1 MNRLPCPSRSLAL
14 AALCATAAAQ
24 TPVDSPPWWGVQDE
38 VTVSIA
44 WDFDNG
50 GGQLPPQQPDFQVA
64 APWYQNN
71 TPWSATGTPLQFL
84 PTFQGH
90 QGVYAL
96 VGNGT
101 PISATLDLFVDND
114 PHLDWVKLFWIQYDE
129 YDQTGVGL
137 SAQIQQQLT
146 KYGRA
151 AVTEER
157 EAIGNGWD
165 RVTISAELVP
175 QPDDEALDWR
185 FVESALGT
193 VAIDNVFVNSRCV
206 KPRPD
211 EVGDA
216 MGRVT
221 NGATQSINLTL
232 QTGRTCRAVAVTRGN
247 AVNPGRRL
255 WVAAVGQPGQSHTV
269 FELTA
274 NGQTTIASTNLP
286 TSVAAAP
293 FGPMDMAVETVEL
306 PTGVFQEWVYVL
318 VRLSTGDLVIRAIDA
333 TTNQIDPSRT
343 RQVPAGAAPFA
354 TGQKL
359 GLAFDPDGDNGNGSF
374 WVTGQTT
381 IQPIAYRALEYAASG
396 VPVAPINAFDVPTE
410 TNGFAY
416 DATLGNFYCF
426 SMEPVQRASGAISQV
441 NGYEISGY
449 DELPTGVRFC
459 GDLTIPNPGGP
470 DGGLASGMTLY
481 RTFGG
486 IDSELRLA
494 CVADVGASQYFY
506 ELAGPFRYG
515 YSRFGTIGMQ
525 NGPPFLGG
533 SFDVTLRGVPNSLLA
548 ALFVGDAAANIPIG
562 VEAFASISSF
572 VNAGPFTPVAPGRF
586 SFSIALPPTPALSY
600 YEAFFQWV
608 VLDGTAPGFLGF
620 TQAGKTVLYP

>member
-1 MNRLPCPSRSLAL
+1 MNRFPRPSRSLAL

-24 TPVDSPPWWGVQDE
+24 TPVDAPPWWGVQDE

-221 NGATQSINLTL
+221 NGATQAINLTL

-562 VEAFASISSF
+562 VEAFASVSSF

>member
-1 MNRLPCPSRSLAL
+1 MNRFPRPSRSLAL

-24 TPVDSPPWWGVQDE
+24 TPVDAPPWWGVQDE

-562 VEAFASISSF
+562 VEAFASVSSF

>member
-1 MNRLPCPSRSLAL
+1 MTRIHGLLESLAL
-14 AALCATAAAQ
+14 SALCATVAAQ
-24 TPVDSPPWWGVQDE
+24 TPVDAPPWWGVQDD

-50 GGQLPPQQPDFQVA
+50 SGALPPQQPDFQVA
-64 APWYQNN
+64 APWYQNPA
-71 TPWSATGTPLQFL
+71 PWSATGTALQFL

-114 PHLDWVKLFWIQYDE
+114 PHLDWVKLFWLQYDE
-129 YDQTGVGL
+129 YDQSGLGL
-137 SAQIQQQLT
+137 SAQIQQQLA

-175 QPDDEALDWR
+175 QPDDEAVDWR

-193 VAIDNVFVNSRCV
+193 VAIDNVFINSRCV

-211 EVGDA
+211 EVGEA
-216 MGRVT
+216 MGLVT
-221 NGATQSINLTL
+221 DGAQQSVNLTL
-232 QTGRTCRAVAVTRGN
+232 QTGRQCRAVAVTSGN
-247 AVNPGRRL
+247 TANPGRRL
-255 WVAAVGQPGQSHTV
+255 WVAAVGLPGQQHTT

-274 NGQTTIASTNLP
+274 NGQTTVNATNLP
-286 TSVAAAP
+286 TAVSAAP

-306 PTGVFQEWVYVL
+306 PSGVLQEWVYVL
-318 VRLSTGDLVIRAIDA
+318 IRLSSGDLVIHAIDA
-333 TTNQIDPSRT
+333 TTNQVDPAKSLL
-343 RQVPAGAAPFA
+343 VPAGAAPFA

-359 GLAFDPDGDNGNGSF
+359 GLAFDPDGDSGNGSF
-374 WVTGQTT
+374 WISGQTT
-381 IQPIAYRALEYAASG
+381 VQPIADRALEYAASG
-396 VPVAPINAFDVPTE
+396 VPAAPINAFDVPSE
-410 TNGFAY
+410 TTGIAY
-416 DATLGNFYCF
+416 DVTMGNFYCF
-426 SMEPVQRASGAISQV
+426 SMAPVQRPGGPDIQV

-449 DELPTGVRFC
+449 DERPTGVRFC
-459 GDLTIPNPGGP
+459 GDLAIPNPTGSPGGV
-470 DGGLASGMTLY
+470 ASGMTMY

-486 IDSELRLA
+486 PNSELRLA
-494 CVADVGASQYFY
+494 CVADVGTTQFYY

-515 YSRFGTIGMQ
+515 YSRYGTIGMD

-533 SFDVTLRGVPNSLLA
+533 SFDITLRGVPDSLLA
-548 ALFVGDAAANIPIG
+548 ALFIGDTVANVPVGI
-562 VEAFASISSF
+562 EAFASINAF

-586 SFSIALPPTPALSY
+586 SFPIALPPNPALSY

-620 TQAGKTVLYP
+620 SQAGKTVLYP